1 MKDPK
6 YTTASYGFE
15 DYIHTY
21 LHYPYC
27 YLPTTYMKLWYT
39 YISLKTV
46 QKMSYAQWDKIK

>member
-1 MKDPK
+1 MNDPL